1 MKNLKEYY
9 KQRLL
14 EDIGSHDLMGNIKR
28 AHAAK
33 GTDPSRE
40 IGRIAAS
47 RFLYV
52 PDPNDPSKPMQV
64 HGIALHPKLAAALAA
79 AAHHGKGIK
88 PEYVKMI
95 KAFIEQHGH
104 FVGGVPLE
112 PAPAGAPAP
121 ETFTPA
127 PETFSTK
134 DPSGVLSN
142 IFGSTMSRTRR

>member
-1 MKNLKEYY
+1 MKAIEA
-9 KQRLL
+9 R
-14 EDIGSHDLMGNIKR
+14 HD
-28 AHAAK
+28 AK
-33 GTDPSRE
+33 GTD
-40 IGRIAAS
+40 AS
-47 RFLYV
+47 DEVNKLATSPFLYV
-52 PDPNDPSKPMQV
+52 PDPNDPSKPIQV
-64 HGIALHPKLAAALAA
+64 RGVVLHPDLTKALAA
-79 AAHHGKGIK
+79 AAHHGKSIN

-104 FVGGVPLE
+104 FVGGVPSE